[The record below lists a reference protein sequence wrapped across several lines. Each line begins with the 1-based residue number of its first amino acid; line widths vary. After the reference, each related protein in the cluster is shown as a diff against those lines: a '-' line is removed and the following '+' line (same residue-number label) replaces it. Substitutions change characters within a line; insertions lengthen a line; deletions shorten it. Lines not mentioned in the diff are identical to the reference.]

1 MEVSI
6 MIYHHIINH
15 IKLRQKDPVMVAVLC
30 QKINEKRATPNEKKT
45 IQHLFQTIYHQLRD
59 VDKQHVELTL
69 VARNSDEL
77 LEWFLIQSYYHH
89 VL

>member
-1 MEVSI
+1 

-45 IQHLFQTIYHQLRD
+45 IQHLFQTIYNQLRD
-59 VDKQHVELTL
+59 VDKQHAELTL
-69 VARNSDEL
+69 VARNTT
-77 LEWFLIQSYYHH
+77 
-89 VL
+89 VLYSKKSSFFNL